1 MNFQRYA
8 IPIGAVGLTA
18 WAWQSMQWMG
28 VAMVFTGGVM
38 WLLLYFT
45 RLVQIMKRASKSP
58 IGYVDSAVML
68 NAKLKT
74 GLSLMHVI
82 AMTRALGQ
90 LETEKAAQPE
100 VFSWRDGTDSVVRC
114 TFDAGKLQSWQLTRP
129 EAEPDSEVPV
139 LAAPEVSDV
148 TVKSGAVEPLLRQ
161 R

>member
-28 VAMVFTGGVM
+28 VAVVFTGGVM

-45 RLVQIMKRASKSP
+45 RLVQIMKRASKRP

-90 LETEKAAQPE
+90 LETEKDAQPE
-100 VFSWRDGTDSVVRC
+100 VFTWRDGSESVVRC
-114 TFDAGKLQSWQLTRP
+114 TFLHGKLQSWVLTRAQ
-129 EAEPDSEVPV
+129 AEPDHDAPA
-139 LAAPEVSDV
+139 LAAPEVTDA
-148 TVKSGAVEPLLRQ
+148 TAKA
-161 R
+161 